1 MFESLDNLSFIP
13 STSLFQLLRLSVLTA
28 YGILHTSPFFHNHH
42 SRYLIRLLL
51 QLGLLTKNI
60 SILPDIEMAL
70 KKIENWLLNIMFF
83 IWKKKIKK
91 TWPAT
96 RQKTPGWGIWYWF
109 SIKIGATLSWV
120 KSNGVSTVTMA
131 MSWWYPW
138 SSYVSCLFF
147 HEIF

>member
-1 MFESLDNLSFIP
+1 MFESLDNPSFIP

-28 YGILHTSPFFHNHH
+28 YGIRHNSPFFKNHR

-51 QLGLLTKNI
+51 ELGFLTKNI
-60 SILPDIEMAL
+60 FMLHVIEMVL
-70 KKIENWLLNIMFF
+70 KKKYWLLKIMFF
-83 IWKKKIKK
+83 IWKKKVKK

-96 RQKTPGWGIWYWF
+96 RQNTPGWGIWYWF

-147 HEIF
+147 HKIF